1 MAQPYRAEGR
11 ASPAKVENFAT
22 RICSNLIGVSMPLLS
37 KLPFTGKVES
47 LLLRPSRKTGFEKSP
62 TGSIM
67 LRLSGPEGD
76 CHTGLTRAS
85 DVRTIQLYKRDTEIR
100 NVRQITILSEEEL
113 AATAKDLGIPKID
126 PAWFGAN
133 MVLTGIP
140 DLTLLLPSTRFQFPS
155 GAVLVNDME
164 NLLLLPAIAMSFPI
178 ALVTARLSLKILFR
192 AMKVRAQ

>member
-1 MAQPYRAEGR
+1 
-11 ASPAKVENFAT
+11 
-22 RICSNLIGVSMPLLS
+22 MPLLS

-47 LLLRPSRKTGFEKSP
+47 LLLRPSRETGFEKSP
-62 TGSIM
+62 TGSIT

-85 DVRTIQLYKRDTEIR
+85 DSRTLQLYKRDTEIR

-113 AATAKDLGIPKID
+113 AATANDLGIPKID
-126 PAWFGAN
+126 PSWFGAN

-164 NLLLLPAIAMSFPI
+164 NLPCSQIAEVVGRHHPEVRFNLVKSATHRRGLTAWVEREGEVKTGDAVIVWLPPNRVYPHAPTIP
-178 ALVTARLSLKILFR
+178 
-192 AMKVRAQ
+192 